1 MQNRLNIID
10 ALEAA
15 RKAQGLTQSELATR
29 SGTTRVTVGR
39 IESGHD
45 PKLSTVYE
53 MARALGLDAG
63 PMSGFNNAL
72 VDEAFFAGAAVRSN
86 FLINLGYGDH
96 SKLHARNPRLSF
108 DQALALEQAQDKAI
122 STLSPVTLPSASGL
136 HDAWHGIVNFV
147 SQLFHRQSA
156 AAVSP
161 CIVASLPA
169 ADGRPSVTYRQAGD
183 KYILLEYGDNV
194 LDLRLRF
201 RIHALMEAL
210 KQQPISGIHELSPG
224 VRSLQIRYDSRVV
237 HQRELIKQLLALE
250 HGLPP
255 VDSMSVPTRVVY
267 LPLAF
272 EDSATLDAVTR
283 YRETVKAQAPWLPN
297 NVDFIQRINGLASR
311 AQVEKIVYEASYMVL
326 GLGDVYLGAPV
337 ATPSGAG
344 AAPVAATILPSD
356 WGGAAPAQ
364 FPGATSFPSG
374 PPAVSAV
381 VRGAKIYDWRTG
393 LTAFSEN
400 PSVIA
405 RDWAL
410 YSYGGGCTIDEIV
423 LPAFTT
429 AANTSDVS
437 TTFVSSSGT
446 EVRPLYQCGIV
457 IPLDANPD
465 EAMNEIVES
474 MAGKW
479 GWAGGRLTLRAGA
492 YRAPVATIDE
502 SWITDVDRVQIVGE
516 TATAEL
522 INTMRPTIADAAQA
536 YVPVPLADVSA
547 AAFVSA
553 DGGDLPLEVELGGV
567 TRAVQAQNICGVLM
581 RENREGLTVTLPCN
595 LRAYPLELFDV
606 VALNL
611 PTFGWANKEVEVQ
624 GWSFSLTGG
633 VSLTVRE
640 IVAGNYTPDALFRVS
655 TVSNNTYLLDPTQVE
670 TLSIT
675 SIDSSATGLV
685 DGSLVARVKLTWTA
699 AVAESVRRGG
709 QIEIQYIEAGGA
721 SSAGDWQ
728 AAPLERG
735 SVTSTTIGGLKMGVN
750 YLFRIRAYNALG
762 VKGRWSLHSLHQ
774 VTAAQLETWQLT
786 NEAATTV
793 LTDAD
798 PGPISL
804 GRLSV
809 PNIPGAQAAVDL
821 PVLTRAVRVR
831 VTATFN
837 TRLTNGATAINGV
850 SAYLSIIDT
859 GTGVGFSGNKVQF
872 PNVGS
877 SPWPCAPTPVASAT
891 VEGVTTITHTFD
903 YDPTV
908 DNPRTVLLTAGL
920 EGTTPTSASASL
932 YSLSFNV
939 EVIKA

>member
-1 MQNRLNIID
+1 MAELVAT
-10 ALEAA
+10 ALWEIGGATLTEAA
-15 RKAQGLTQSELATR
+15 IFVASNAAYINAAVAFSASALNANHQRKKAARQARDAYNASLQDRFVMQETAQGARDRVYGRVRKSGGVVFKATHGTNKEFYTLVISLAGHEIDGVEQIYFDDVPVSLDG
-29 SGTTRVTVGR
+29 SGYVQTGQWSPTATKQGQDTITVAGGSGSRVLAHTPIAGSVVVTYSQGWG
-39 IESGHD
+39 ES
-45 PKLSTVYE
+45 
-53 MARALGLDAG
+53 
-63 PMSGFNNAL
+63 
-72 VDEAFFAGAAVRSN
+72 
-86 FLINLGYGDH
+86 
-96 SKLHARNPRLSF
+96 
-108 DQALALEQAQDKAI
+108 LE
-122 STLSPVTLPSASGL
+122 TY
-136 HDAWHGIVNFV
+136 
-147 SQLFHRQSA
+147 
-156 AAVSP
+156 AVSP
-161 CIVASLPA
+161 TVVGTTVSVA
-169 ADGRPSVTYRQAGD
+169 
-183 KYILLEYGDNV
+183 
-194 LDLRLRF
+194 
-201 RIHALMEAL
+201 
-210 KQQPISGIHELSPG
+210 
-224 VRSLQIRYDSRVV
+224 
-237 HQRELIKQLLALE
+237 
-250 HGLPP
+250 
-255 VDSMSVPTRVVY
+255 
-267 LPLAF
+267 
-272 EDSATLDAVTR
+272 
-283 YRETVKAQAPWLPN
+283 
-297 NVDFIQRINGLASR
+297 
-311 AQVEKIVYEASYMVL
+311 
-326 GLGDVYLGAPV
+326 GAPIDGTWSV
-337 ATPSGAG
+337 SYQYVETSSKARVRTF
-344 AAPVAATILPSD
+344 L
-356 WGGAAPAQ
+356 GGASQNLYTELQALVGSAVVSTDKFAWDACLLCTLEFDPDA
-364 FPGATSFPSG
+364 FPSG